1 VDPGRMTADGQGPAR
16 PPSRRLI
23 VASCE
28 KGSVEDVGHMRRIKA
43 ELDAVMAATPNLVA
57 LAAREVFRPP
67 AVPLVADPPRW
78 AWTRRGRARQRLA
91 AERSRLRI
99 GIPRVFYM
107 YAYAP
112 LFAGYLQSL
121 GIRPAHIVYSD
132 YTSAE
137 LYRAGATRGAIDPC
151 FPSKVALAHVH
162 DLLYVK
168 HRRAPLAAV
177 FFPMIDVLP
186 ARVVARASNACP
198 TVALTPQTVRAA
210 LTTER
215 DALAELGVRY
225 LAPLLDL
232 ENRALFRRQMFD
244 AWRDVI
250 GVSWA
255 ENERAVEAG
264 WVAQAEYEARLRR
277 AAREALDVLE
287 REDRLGI
294 VLLGRAYHHDPG
306 LNHGI
311 AEELQKLGY
320 AVFSQSTLPLDADLL
335 ERLFGDE
342 VRAGIISSPFD
353 ITDAWKN
360 ALSASS
366 NAKIWAAKFTARHP
380 NLVGVELSNFKC
392 GHDAPIYSTVEG
404 IIEASGT
411 PYFAFKDLDEN
422 RPLASIRLRLETI
435 DYALRRYR
443 EGLRRR
449 RRLAARVERWLT
461 EYERRL
467 LADRDEG
474 LPPAAA
480 GSRRD
485 GQTLEAKAG

>member
-1 VDPGRMTADGQGPAR
+1 V
-16 PPSRRLI
+16 RRLI
-23 VASCE
+23 VAGCE
-28 KGSVEDVGHMRRIKA
+28 KGSVEDVGRMRRIKA
-43 ELDAVMAATPNLVA
+43 ELDAAKAATPDLVA
-57 LAAREVFRPP
+57 LAAREAFRPP
-67 AVPLVADPPRW
+67 RVPTVADPLRW
-78 AWTRRGRARQRLA
+78 AWTPRARARQRLA
-91 AERSRLRI
+91 AARDRIRI
-99 GIPRVFYM
+99 GVPRVFYL

-162 DLLYVK
+162 NLLFVK

-186 ARVVARASNACP
+186 ARFVARASNACP
-198 TVALTPQTVRAA
+198 TVALTPQSVRAA
-210 LTTER
+210 LTKEG
-215 DALAELGVRY
+215 DVFAELGVRY

-232 ENRALFRRQMFD
+232 ENRDLFRRQMFD

-250 GVSWA
+250 GLSWA
-255 ENERAVEAG
+255 EHERAIEAG
-264 WVAQAEYEARLRR
+264 WAAQADYEARVRQ
-277 AAREALDVLE
+277 AARQALDTLE
-287 REDRLGI
+287 RQDRIGI
-294 VLLGRAYHHDPG
+294 VLLGRPYHHDPG

-320 AVFSQSTLPLDADLL
+320 PVFSQSTLPFDADLL
-335 ERLFGDE
+335 ERLFGEE
-342 VRAGIISSPFD
+342 VRAGVISSPFD

-392 GHDAPIYSTVEG
+392 GHDAPIYSTIEG

-422 RPLASIRLRLETI
+422 RPSGSIKLRLETI
-435 DYALRRYR
+435 DYALKRYR
-443 EGLRRR
+443 EQMLRR
-449 RRLAARVERWLT
+449 RRLAARVERWLA

-467 LADRDEG
+467 LADHDAG
-474 LPPAAA
+474 PPAAA
-480 GSRRD
+480 VSPAD
-485 GQTLEAKAG
+485 EPWLEAETR